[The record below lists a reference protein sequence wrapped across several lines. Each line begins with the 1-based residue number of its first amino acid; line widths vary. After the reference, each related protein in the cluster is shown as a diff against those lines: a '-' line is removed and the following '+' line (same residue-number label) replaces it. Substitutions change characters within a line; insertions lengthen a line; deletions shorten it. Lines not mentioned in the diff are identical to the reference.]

1 MCSSDLG
8 RSCLRLG
15 EYKNGVGSETF
26 DVAGVSD
33 GALTFVGAK
42 NKPAFAGGVRF
53 GCQPGLFVELVIDQF
68 QAENTPIPSARIS
81 TRKMER
87 TIRPTRGLLFG
98 TEAVAGED
106 GTDRSAVET
115 EDDPRNCCV
124 GLAVR
129 VCSGAKDTGDDE
141 GFLLVSLV
149 ARAAGWKLC
158 GTEEEGRAVRLAGF
172 TDDAWSERFAGAKL
186 AGWLGALCE
195 REESVDGM
203 VFLRPD
209 DGMKLGGTLVG
220 SFAPLPSLMVPPK
233 RFVPASYVERGRD
246 CVVYVSSLPERHIR
260 SH

>member
-1 MCSSDLG
+1 M
-8 RSCLRLG
+8 
-15 EYKNGVGSETF
+15 
-26 DVAGVSD
+26 
-33 GALTFVGAK
+33 
-42 NKPAFAGGVRF
+42 
-53 GCQPGLFVELVIDQF
+53 
-68 QAENTPIPSARIS
+68 
-81 TRKMER
+81 
-87 TIRPTRGLLFG
+87 
-98 TEAVAGED
+98 
-106 GTDRSAVET
+106 ET

-158 GTEEEGRAVRLAGF
+158 GIEEEGRAVRLAGF

>member
-1 MCSSDLG
+1 MVSVLKPSTSPASPMVPSRSSEPRISQLSPAVSALDV
-8 RSCLRLG
+8 SQVCLL
-15 EYKNGVGSETF
+15 SWSST
-26 DVAGVSD
+26 
-33 GALTFVGAK
+33 
-42 NKPAFAGGVRF
+42 
-53 GCQPGLFVELVIDQF
+53 QF

-87 TIRPTRGLLFG
+87 TIRRREVFFLARKPSLERMEQIGAPWRRRMTPG
-98 TEAVAGED
+98 TAALDWPCGYVLERRTPEMMKGFFLS
-106 GTDRSAVET
+106 RSLPV
-115 EDDPRNCCV
+115 P
-124 GLAVR
+124 
-129 VCSGAKDTGDDE
+129 
-141 GFLLVSLV
+141 
-149 ARAAGWKLC
+149 AGWKLC

-172 TDDAWSERFAGAKL
+172 TDVHGQNVSPVRNSLAGSVRFASGRNP
-186 AGWLGALCE
+186 WT
-195 REESVDGM
+195 GM

>member
-1 MCSSDLG
+1 MMKGFFLS
-8 RSCLRLG
+8 RSLP
-15 EYKNGVGSETF
+15 VPQAGS
-26 DVAGVSD
+26 
-33 GALTFVGAK
+33 
-42 NKPAFAGGVRF
+42 FAE
-53 GCQPGLFVELVIDQF
+53 P
-68 QAENTPIPSARIS
+68 
-81 TRKMER
+81 RKKDA
-87 TIRPTRGLLFG
+87 P
-98 TEAVAGED
+98 
-106 GTDRSAVET
+106 
-115 EDDPRNCCV
+115 CV
-124 GLAVR
+124 WPV
-129 VCSGAKDTGDDE
+129 
-141 GFLLVSLV
+141 
-149 ARAAGWKLC
+149 
-158 GTEEEGRAVRLAGF
+158 F

>member
-1 MCSSDLG
+1 MEISEDDPVFGLVSTRMVSVLKPSTSPASPMVPSRSSEPRISQLSPAVSALDV
-8 RSCLRLG
+8 SQVCLL
-15 EYKNGVGSETF
+15 SWSST
-26 DVAGVSD
+26 
-33 GALTFVGAK
+33 
-42 NKPAFAGGVRF
+42 
-53 GCQPGLFVELVIDQF
+53 QF

-209 DGMKLGGTLVG
+209 DGMKLGGTFVG

-246 CVVYVSSLPERHIR
+246 CVVYVSSLPEIGRAHV
-260 SH
+260 